1 VDGLQTGV
9 FVFVA
14 RALARHLSLIEMRI
28 LVTFAVEAEFAPWRK
43 LRQFVKQTDGAT
55 EYFAARIGGADVN
68 VLLTGIGG
76 KSAWL
81 ETTRI
86 VWDGD
91 VDICVSSGL
100 AGALRAEYQLGEI
113 LAAKEVQAISWKS
126 VVTSDAKLIQLAEE
140 HGARAVGS
148 FYSAD
153 CVIGSASEKR
163 ELGRVADA
171 VEMESGEVL
180 YEASAIGARGIA
192 IRGISDTVDE
202 DLPLDFNRVMTP
214 AGEISIPKVLGEVA
228 RHPMS
233 APALVRFGKQSRL
246 AAEKLSVFL
255 DSYLQGVVSSLGA
268 TIGVIAQ

>member
-1 VDGLQTGV
+1 VLTGV
-9 FVFVA
+9 
-14 RALARHLSLIEMRI
+14 
-28 LVTFAVEAEFAPWRK
+28 
-43 LRQFVKQTDGAT
+43 
-55 EYFAARIGGADVN
+55 
-68 VLLTGIGG
+68 GG

-100 AGALRAEYQLGEI
+100 AGALRREYQLGDI
-113 LAAKEVQAISWKS
+113 LAAKEVQAISWNR
-126 VVTSDAKLIQLAEE
+126 VVASDAKLIQLAQE

-153 CVIGSASEKR
+153 RVIGSASEKR

-180 YEASAIGARGIA
+180 HEASAFGAKVIA
-192 IRGISDTVDE
+192 IRGISDAVDE

-214 AGEISIPKVLGEVA
+214 AGEVSIPRVLGEVV

-233 APALVRFGKQSRL
+233 APALVRFGKQSRM
-246 AAEKLSVFL
+246 AAEKLGAFL
-255 DSYLQGVVSSLGA
+255 DRYLEGVASSLGA
-268 TIGVIAQ
+268 TMGAAAR

>member
-1 VDGLQTGV
+1 
-9 FVFVA
+9 
-14 RALARHLSLIEMRI
+14 MRI

-43 LRQFVKQTDGAT
+43 VRQFVKQTNGSA
-55 EYFAARIGGADVN
+55 EYFAARIGDANVN
-68 VLLTGIGG
+68 VVLTGVGG

-100 AGALRAEYQLGEI
+100 AGALRREYQLGDI
-113 LAAKEVQAISWKS
+113 LAAKEVQAISWNR
-126 VVTSDAKLIQLAEE
+126 VVASDAKLIQLAQE

-153 CVIGSASEKR
+153 RVIGSASEKR

-180 YEASAIGARGIA
+180 HEASAFGAKVIA
-192 IRGISDTVDE
+192 IRGISDAVDE

-214 AGEISIPKVLGEVA
+214 AGEVSIPRVLGEVV

-233 APALVRFGKQSRL
+233 APALVRFGKQSRM
-246 AAEKLSVFL
+246 AAEKLGAFL
-255 DSYLQGVVSSLGA
+255 DRYLEGVASSLGA
-268 TIGVIAQ
+268 TMGAAAR

>member
-1 VDGLQTGV
+1 
-9 FVFVA
+9 
-14 RALARHLSLIEMRI
+14 MRI

-43 LRQFVKQTDGAT
+43 VRQFVKQTNGSA
-55 EYFAARIGGADVN
+55 EYFAARIGDANVN
-68 VLLTGIGG
+68 VVLTGVGG

-100 AGALRAEYQLGEI
+100 AGALRREYQLGDI
-113 LAAKEVQAISWKS
+113 LAAKEVQAISWNR
-126 VVTSDAKLIQLAEE
+126 VVASDAKLIQLAQE

-153 CVIGSASEKR
+153 RVIGSASEKR

-180 YEASAIGARGIA
+180 HEASVFGAKVIA
-192 IRGISDTVDE
+192 IRGISDAVDE

-214 AGEISIPKVLGEVA
+214 AGEVSIPKVLGEVV

-233 APALVRFGKQSRL
+233 APALVRFGKQSRM
-246 AAEKLSVFL
+246 AAEKLGAFL
-255 DSYLQGVVSSLGA
+255 DRYLEGVVSSLGA
-268 TIGVIAQ
+268 TIGAAAR